1 MRVIKWLDKHFE
13 EVLLVT
19 LLIMIA
25 CVMGLQVFMRKVVNS
40 SLSWPEEFS
49 RYCYV
54 WTCFLTLAYTVRH
67 GNMLRVNVIADLL
80 PPVIRKILFI
90 LVNGLCLTVFSVF
103 FINSIDV
110 VKTLVTIGQKSTAMG
125 IPMYLVYMCTIL
137 GFGLATL
144 RTIQAIYKQ
153 IRDFKKDEKS
163 GFEISKEEAMK
174 ELDAAKE
181 DLEKSEKKEKGDNIV

>member
-1 MRVIKWLDKHFE
+1 
-13 EVLLVT
+13 
-19 LLIMIA
+19 
-25 CVMGLQVFMRKVVNS
+25 
-40 SLSWPEEFS
+40 
-49 RYCYV
+49 
-54 WTCFLTLAYTVRH
+54 
-67 GNMLRVNVIADLL
+67 MLRVNVIADLL